1 MFQIYFRTSR
11 RIMGCLFL
19 GTSFSVSLVPF
30 ISHLMFRV
38 FILYSHFFFPISRL
52 IWTFSSPSAN
62 QHSVPVF
69 SILTFSMFPCSIFMF
84 FVIRFPPFCSF
95 LFRSP
100 SSCSL
105 LFILHLLVLHVCVF
119 SVLMFSI
126 IFSIFHLPHLCS
138 SSLGS
143 PSLCSLSLGR
153 LLWWESSWSMCSS
166 SFCSSHLVC
175 LLFSTF
181 ISWFFLLHLLPP
193 SIFLLHDLPL
203 LLWSMDHWSPNSPT
217 FWLISSRPALLLLLA
232 IFLSFSFVLRLSE
245 PAPWMSV
252 VPRECRRRNQIMG

>member
-38 FILYSHFFFPISRL
+38 FILYSRFFFPISRL

-105 LFILHLLVLHVCVF
+105 LFILHLLVRHVCVF
-119 SVLMFSI
+119 RPDVLHYLLHFPSSTSVLFVFGFSVSMFS
-126 IFSIFHLPHLCS
+126 
-138 SSLGS
+138 
-143 PSLCSLSLGR
+143 
-153 LLWWESSWSMCSS
+153 
-166 SFCSSHLVC
+166 
-175 LLFSTF
+175 
-181 ISWFFLLHLLPP
+181 
-193 SIFLLHDLPL
+193 
-203 LLWSMDHWSPNSPT
+203 
-217 FWLISSRPALLLLLA
+217 
-232 IFLSFSFVLRLSE
+232 VLR
-245 PAPWMSV
+245 PSV
-252 VPRECRRRNQIMG
+252 VMRKLLIYVF